1 MKKLIFAA
9 LAPALLVMAQDELT
23 WLDANEGL
31 TKAKEEGKI
40 LLVDYY
46 TDWCGWCKVMDDSTY
61 KDPRVIETLE
71 EYFVLAKINPE
82 KDGAVNYQGKE
93 VSAEEFAQI
102 GGTRGYPNTGFFA
115 SDGDFLGAASGFLPP
130 DAFLEALEFYR
141 SDKAEKMDFDS
152 YRVIAMA
159 NELREKY
166 DDAASLQVVYGLMM
180 LEVEE
185 EEEAVAAFERALE
198 VDESY
203 DMALLALAQHY
214 EEIGETD
221 RMNERLEQAGKE
233 STIGWDAIFQ
243 ALAPEFR
250 KYYEQEYG
258 EG

>member
-1 MKKLIFAA
+1 MRQLLLAA
-9 LAPALLVMAQDELT
+9 FAPAFLVMAQDELT

-61 KDPRVIETLE
+61 EDPRVIETLNE
-71 EYFVLAKINPE
+71 HFVVSKINPE
-82 KDGAVNYQGKE
+82 KDGAVNYQGRE
-93 VSAEEFAQI
+93 VSAEEFARI
-102 GGTRGYPNTGFFA
+102 GGTQGYPHTGFFN
-115 SDGDFLGAASGFLPP
+115 SDGDFLGSASGFLPP
-130 DAFLEALEFYR
+130 DPFLEALEFYR

-152 YRVIAMA
+152 YRVISMA
-159 NELREKY
+159 DELREKY
-166 DDAASLQVVYGLMM
+166 PEAASLQVVYGLMM

-185 EEEAVAAFERALE
+185 TDEAIASFERAIE
-198 VDESY
+198 IDESY
-203 DMALLALAQHY
+203 DMAHLALAQHY

-243 ALAPEFR
+243 ALAPEFQ